1 MWCVSWKVKENQCYN
16 VMNLKFIKSH
26 TDIPRM
32 CEERTTKIIWII
44 KKKLK
49 IKNNK
54 KTTVTTPR

>member
-32 CEERTTKIIWII
+32 CDERTTKIIWII

-49 IKNNK
+49 IKTIRK
-54 KTTVTTPR
+54 LQ